1 MNPQQLHCSF
11 CAKSAKQIKRL
22 VAGPGDIFIC
32 DTCVSQCVEI
42 LAEIATK
49 ETLAQSRDK
58 VTATPTPRSIKEFLD
73 QFVIGQNDAKEKL
86 AVAVYNHY
94 KRIANPI
101 MDGVEIDK
109 SNLALIG
116 SSGVGKTELVST
128 VARFLDLPIVCY
140 DTTSLTEAGFVGSD
154 VEDIVARL
162 LQAADGDV
170 QKCERGIIFLDE
182 IDKKRSRDATG
193 STTRDVGGEGVQQA
207 LLKLLEGSDVM
218 VPSGM
223 RRGPNVDL
231 VKVNTRNIL
240 FILAG
245 SFTGLDK
252 IIERELDSMG
262 SIGYGAKI
270 ERSPRTAAD
279 WLRRLQPEHLIK
291 FGFIPELVGRIPV
304 YAILDDLSED
314 QLVEVL
320 TLPKNALVK
329 QYVKLFFIDG
339 VRLHFDE
346 GALRAMAR
354 IAVLRKTNG
363 RALRGVMED
372 ILNHVQFLLPDLH
385 AGGVEQVIIHES
397 TVTAQTAPEL
407 IYTKLAAVS

>member
-1 MNPQQLHCSF
+1 
-11 CAKSAKQIKRL
+11 
-22 VAGPGDIFIC
+22 
-32 DTCVSQCVEI
+32 
-42 LAEIATK
+42 
-49 ETLAQSRDK
+49 
-58 VTATPTPRSIKEFLD
+58 
-73 QFVIGQNDAKEKL
+73 
-86 AVAVYNHY
+86 
-94 KRIANPI
+94 
-101 MDGVEIDK
+101 
-109 SNLALIG
+109 
-116 SSGVGKTELVST
+116 
-128 VARFLDLPIVCY
+128 
-140 DTTSLTEAGFVGSD
+140 
-154 VEDIVARL
+154 
-162 LQAADGDV
+162 
-170 QKCERGIIFLDE
+170 
-182 IDKKRSRDATG
+182 
-193 STTRDVGGEGVQQA
+193 
-207 LLKLLEGSDVM
+207 
-218 VPSGM
+218 
-223 RRGPNVDL
+223 
-231 VKVNTRNIL
+231 
-240 FILAG
+240 
-245 SFTGLDK
+245 
-252 IIERELDSMG
+252 MG